1 MAGVS
6 GGFCTGT
13 ADGVEYDHRGH
24 EGRQLRI
31 AGHRELVGVGV
42 EQEVDDVAAGR
53 VGCLLDELPRGVV
66 DPGGA
71 HARRLGPLTRVG
83 EDDREILPS
92 SSRSPEGQGDPNDQT
107 LQACRVFHYRRVT
120 STGRQRGAGF
130 RDCRAG
136 ASCRGRPR
144 GGGSRPRAHQDRS
157 DDAKE
162 RETPRSG
169 AGGHLGEAT
178 LPPRHRHAAW
188 VAHPPGW
195 WNWQTRRTQN
205 PLLLERAGS
214 SPAPGTQ

>member
-6 GGFCTGT
+6 GGFGTGT

-42 EQEVDDVAAGR
+42 EQEVGDVAAGR

-83 EDDREILPS
+83 EDDHEILPS
-92 SSRSPEGQGDPNDQT
+92 SSRSPEGQGRRKRSDPAGLPSVSLPASNFDRSF
-107 LQACRVFHYRRVT
+107 AAK
-120 STGRQRGAGF
+120 SGAGF

-144 GGGSRPRAHQDRS
+144 GGGSRPRATPGSQRRS
-157 DDAKE
+157 Q
-162 RETPRSG
+162 G
-169 AGGHLGEAT
+169 AQG
-178 LPPRHRHAAW
+178 AAIGCW
-188 VAHPPGW
+188 RTWRRGYAAA
-195 WNWQTRRTQN
+195 QT
-205 PLLLERAGS
+205 S
-214 SPAPGTQ
+214 SPRLGWRTRPGGGIGRHGGLKIRCS